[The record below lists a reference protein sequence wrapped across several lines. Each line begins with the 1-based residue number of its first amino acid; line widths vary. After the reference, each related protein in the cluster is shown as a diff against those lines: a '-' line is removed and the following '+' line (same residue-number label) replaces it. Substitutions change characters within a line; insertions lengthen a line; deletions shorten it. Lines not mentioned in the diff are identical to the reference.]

1 MLHNQYVVFKLE
13 EGEYGIDIMN
23 VKEISECPT
32 MTMVPNSPTFIEG
45 VINLRGNV
53 IPVINLKKKFHL
65 IDTQIKETSKIIISS
80 LEDNRVGFIVDD
92 ASQVLTLMQSD
103 IQSRP
108 ELLGV
113 INEKYINGIA
123 KVEEK
128 LIILIDLLETLT
140 ADEIKSIKD
149 TKVG

>member
-1 MLHNQYVVFKLE
+1 
-13 EGEYGIDIMN
+13 MN